1 MRRRPSAR
9 TLASPLFSV
18 LSWATPALR
27 AVVPGLAALTA
38 ALMTALMTALVP
50 VTTAHAGP
58 TEDAVT
64 EAIGRYGRG
73 DIEGAR
79 QAFEALAGQGVP
91 AADYNLALMH
101 LNGDLPGGAEAALG
115 RMTRAAEAG
124 FVTAMY
130 GIGELYEQ
138 GRLGKPDLERAFAW
152 HLRAAVAG
160 SVDGQVAVGTAYYLG
175 RGAAKDMPQAAHWY
189 REAAKGGDVGAQYL
203 IASMYETGLGVERDL
218 RLARYW
224 YEAAAENGDIAA
236 AAKVEELDKR
246 LKDGRDCKAP
256 AAAPAGSDADC

>member
-9 TLASPLFSV
+9 T
-18 LSWATPALR
+18 ALPGRPSTRPGPWSTR
-27 AVVPGLAALTA
+27 AVLALLPVALA
-38 ALMTALMTALVP
+38 MLGALAVVAP
-50 VTTAHAGP
+50 AHAGP
-58 TEDAVT
+58 DEDAVT

-73 DIEGAR
+73 DIDGAR
-79 QAFEALAGQGVP
+79 QAFEALAARGVP

-115 RMTRAAEAG
+115 HMTRAAEAG

-130 GIGELYEQ
+130 GIGQLHEQ
-138 GRLGKPDLERAFAW
+138 GRLGTPDLARAFAW

-175 RGAAKDMPQAAHWY
+175 RGADQDMPKAAHWY

-224 YEAAAENGDIAA
+224 YEAAAGNGDVAA
-236 AAKVEELDKR
+236 QAKVEALDR
-246 LKDGRDCKAP
+246 LLKDARDCEAP
-256 AAAPAGSDADC
+256 AAAASAPGADC